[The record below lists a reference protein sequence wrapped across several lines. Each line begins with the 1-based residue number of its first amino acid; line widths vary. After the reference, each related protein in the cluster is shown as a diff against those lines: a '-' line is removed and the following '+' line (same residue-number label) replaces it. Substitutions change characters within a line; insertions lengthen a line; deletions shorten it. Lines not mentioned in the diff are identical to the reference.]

1 MTVAATKIGKPSVAS
16 FEAQLRN
23 IEEDAKDLC
32 AGLTP
37 EQFTQQPLAGG
48 WSVQE
53 CLVHLNVT
61 GGLYLEM
68 LEPVVG
74 TAKAKGKKG
83 NGPLRYGLLTGLFI
97 RAQEP
102 PVRWRMASPKA
113 FRPVAVPDASVLP
126 TFLSLQ
132 EKMRDFLLRAEGL
145 PLNRLKITSP
155 ESKWLRM
162 SVSEAFGL
170 LLAHERR
177 HLWQAWQVK
186 NELV

>member
-1 MTVAATKIGKPSVAS
+1 MTVTAKATGKPSVAS
-16 FEAQLRN
+16 FEAQLRDL
-23 IEEDAKDLC
+23 EEDAKNLC
-32 AGLTP
+32 VGLTP
-37 EQFTQQPLAGG
+37 EQFTQQPLSSG

-53 CLVHLNVT
+53 CLVHLNIT
-61 GGLYLEM
+61 GELYLEM
-68 LEPVVG
+68 LMPVIG
-74 TAKAKGKKG
+74 AAKANGEKG
-83 NGPLRYGLLTGLFI
+83 NGTLRYGLLTGLFI

-126 TFLSLQ
+126 TFLELQ
-132 EKMRDFLLRAEGL
+132 ERMRDLLLRAEDL
-145 PLNRLKITSP
+145 PLNKLKITSP

-186 NELV
+186 DELI